1 MYFCNATKHTQMI
14 EKFDIETAKAAMLY
28 ISRKLGKADLI
39 RLFKILYF
47 AERNHL
53 ATWGDL
59 IVNDTY
65 IALKNGP
72 VPSILYDLF
81 KGIRED
87 GFRDK
92 RYETFYNAFKIEND
106 GYSVVPLEL
115 PDMDYLSKTSVDAID
130 KSILENKDIDSYA
143 LSLKSHDYAWNNA
156 DKNDKINFIDI
167 AKAGGASDD
176 MIDYILEERELSEIL
191 GCV

>member
-1 MYFCNATKHTQMI
+1 MI